1 MGLRWRNV
9 SAKQPQMPVP
19 FSNVAFDLGG
29 VLLHLNYQDAVRQA
43 LPLCDPRRAAGTERF
58 FGLVARDPSM
68 AEYESGHLSTREF
81 FERFV
86 TMTGYRGSFD
96 QFCETWQ
103 NIFTENE
110 PMIAF
115 AREVALTR
123 NTFIWSNA
131 GELHVPWAYER
142 FPSLRFFKGDAVSC
156 YLGAVKPNR
165 VFYQRALEKL
175 ALRPEQ
181 VLFIDDR
188 PENVEAAREMGIVT
202 VAYTHPAETI
212 AAVRALLDG
221 APPPKLP

>member
-1 MGLRWRNV
+1 MSNV
-9 SAKQPQMPVP
+9 
-19 FSNVAFDLGG
+19 FSSVAFDLGG
-29 VLLHLNYQDAVRQA
+29 VLLHLNYQDAVRQV
-43 LPLCDPRRAAGTERF
+43 LPLCDPHRAGGTERF
-58 FGLVARDPSM
+58 FGLVARDSSM
-68 AEYESGHLSTREF
+68 AEYESGLITRHEF
-81 FERFV
+81 FSRFV
-86 TMTGYRGSFD
+86 TTTGYHGSFE

-115 AREVALTR
+115 AREIAQTR
-123 NTFIWSNA
+123 DTYIWSNA

-165 VFYQRALEKL
+165 MFYQRALAKL

-188 PENVEAAREMGIVT
+188 PENVEAAREMGIGTVT
-202 VAYTHPAETI
+202 YTNPAETI
-212 AAVRALLDG
+212 AAVRAMLNG
-221 APPPKLP
+221 SPPKMS